1 MDEMVLCTIKFLKSF
16 LIFQVCHCQLS
27 KWEWYLCA
35 GMSVFRLTSDFR
47 LFLSR
52 EGTGIKLIK
61 FGQNRDKSSRIPK
74 DRLDSGK
81 GHDTTSLITVSKH

>member
-1 MDEMVLCTIKFLKSF
+1 MDEMVLCTIKFLIFF

-74 DRLDSGK
+74 DRLDSSNGL
-81 GHDTTSLITVSKH
+81 TIPSLNIVA